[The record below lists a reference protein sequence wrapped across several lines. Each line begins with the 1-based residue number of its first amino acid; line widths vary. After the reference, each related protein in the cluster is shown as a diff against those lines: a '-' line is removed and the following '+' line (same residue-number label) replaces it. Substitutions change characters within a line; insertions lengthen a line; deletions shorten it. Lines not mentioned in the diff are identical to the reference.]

1 MNKIKLIIQR
11 EYLTR
16 VRKKS
21 FLLTTFLVP
30 LFFIAMYVGVIFLTK
45 KSFDESHAYV
55 YVVDDS
61 AEASAK
67 LSSSKNVTYLKE
79 NQNLQEQIHKITTEE
94 GRTSILHI
102 PKDFYLTQKVEFLSI
117 DKPNISIEAEIRDS
131 LNKIVTDQKYESFG
145 ITSEIR
151 RSIVSNVKI
160 ASKEITEAGDT
171 TASNTEVAM
180 AIALALSI
188 LVYISLFL
196 YGSQVMRGIIEE
208 KNSRIIEVIISSVKP
223 FQLMMGKIIGI
234 GLVGLTQ
241 FALWIIVSISLAGI
255 ASSFLVSKEDLTNHW
270 MNNNSQNMGT
280 INNQATEQASA
291 TFSEDTLAELF
302 TLLQT
307 VNLTEIVVCFFIFF
321 LGGYLI
327 YSALFAAVG
336 SAVDSETEA
345 SQFTLP
351 ITMPLLLTYALS
363 FGVLINNPHGS
374 VATWLSFIPF
384 TSPIAML
391 VRIPFGVPTWQII
404 ISAVLLILGFI
415 FTTWIAARIYRI
427 GILMYGKKASYKELI
442 KWFKYKS

>member
-16 VRKKS
+16 VRKRS

-30 LFFIAMYVGVIFLTK
+30 LFFIGMYVGVIFLTK

-55 YVVDDS
+55 YVVDESLDVM
-61 AEASAK
+61 AK
-67 LSSSKNVTYLKE
+67 LNSSKNVTYLKE
-79 NQNLQEQIHKITTEE
+79 GQDLQQQISNLNKDE
-94 GRTSILHI
+94 GKTSILHI
-102 PKDFYLTQKVEFLSI
+102 PKDFYDSESVEFLSSE
-117 DKPNISIEAEIRDS
+117 KPSLTIESEIRDS
-131 LNKIVTDQKYESFG
+131 LNKIIKDKKYESLG

-151 RSIVSNVKI
+151 RAIVSNVSIK
-160 ASKEITEAGDT
+160 SKEITENGNT
-171 TASNTEVAM
+171 TESNTEIAM
-180 AIALALSI
+180 AISLALSI

-208 KNSRIIEVIISSVKP
+208 KNNRIIEVIISSVKP

-241 FALWIIVSISLAGI
+241 FALWIIVSSTLAGI
-255 ASSFLVSKEDLTNHW
+255 ASMTLVSGDELTNQILDKQSQQV
-270 MNNNSQNMGT
+270 SQN
-280 INNQATEQASA
+280 NDALTETSSIE
-291 TFSEDTLAELF
+291 FNEESIAEIISLI
-302 TLLQT
+302 QT
-307 VNLTEIVVCFFIFF
+307 VNLPLIIGCFFIFF

-363 FGVLINNPHGS
+363 FGVLINNPHGT

-404 ISAVLLILGFI
+404 VSAILLIVGFI
-415 FTTWIAARIYRI
+415 FTTWVAARIYRV
-427 GILMYGKKASYKELI
+427 GILMHGKKASYKELI

>member
-30 LFFIAMYVGVIFLTK
+30 IFFIGMYVGVIFLTK
-45 KSFDESHAYV
+45 KSFDESHSYV
-55 YVVDDS
+55 YIVDDT
-61 AEASAK
+61 ADVMHK
-67 LSSSKNVTYLKE
+67 LTSSKNVTYLKQ
-79 NQNLQEQIHKITTEE
+79 NQDLQKQIQNLKNEE
-94 GRTSILHI
+94 GKTSILHI
-102 PKDFYLTQKVEFLSI
+102 PQNFYASETVEFLSN
-117 DKPNISIEAEIRDS
+117 DKPNIAIEAEIREN
-131 LNKIVTDQKYESFG
+131 LNRIIKDKKYEIYG
-145 ITSEIR
+145 ITSDIR
-151 RSIVSNVKI
+151 RSITSDVKI
-160 ASKEITEAGDT
+160 KSKEIMEDGDT
-171 TASNTEVAM
+171 AESNTEVAM
-180 AIALALSI
+180 GIALALSI

-241 FALWIIVSISLAGI
+241 FALWILVSVLLTAI
-255 ASSFLVSKEDLTNHW
+255 ASMSLVSKEELANQMMQTQAQH
-270 MNNNSQNMGT
+270 SSLPHEQT
-280 INNQATEQASA
+280 IDSSSVTFNEDSITEVIA
-291 TFSEDTLAELF
+291 
-302 TLLQT
+302 LLQT
-307 VNLTEIVVCFFIFF
+307 VNLPLIIGCFFIFF

-363 FGVLINNPHGS
+363 FGVLINNPHGT

-404 ISAVLLILGFI
+404 ISAILLILGFV
-415 FTTWIAARIYRI
+415 FTTWVAARIYRV
-427 GILMYGKKASYKELI
+427 GILMYGKKASYKELL

>member
-30 LFFIAMYVGVIFLTK
+30 LFFIGMYVGVIFLTK
-45 KSFDESHAYV
+45 KSFDESHSYV

-61 AEASAK
+61 AEVSAK
-67 LSSSKNVTYLKE
+67 LNSSKNVTYLKE
-79 NQNLQEQIHKITTEE
+79 SQNLNEQISKITKEE
-94 GRTSILHI
+94 GKTSILHI
-102 PKDFYLTQKVEFLSI
+102 PTDFYETQKVEFLSN

-131 LNKIVTDQKYESFG
+131 LNRIIKDKKYESYG
-145 ITSEIR
+145 ITTDIR
-151 RSIVSNVKI
+151 RSIVSNVI
-160 ASKEITEAGDT
+160 ISSKEISETGDT

-223 FQLMMGKIIGI
+223 FQLMMGKILGI

-241 FALWIIVSISLAGI
+241 FALWIIVSISLAVM
-255 ASSFLVSKEDLTNHW
+255 ASSFLVSKEDLANQL
-270 MNNNSQNMGT
+270 MNTNSQN
-280 INNQATEQASA
+280 ISSQSNQSAEQAPVN
-291 TFSEDTLAELF
+291 FSEDTITELF
-302 TLLQT
+302 ALLKT
-307 VNLTEIVVCFFIFF
+307 VNLTEIIACFFVFF

-363 FGVLINNPHGS
+363 FGVLINNPHGT

-415 FTTWIAARIYRI
+415 FTTWIAARIYRV